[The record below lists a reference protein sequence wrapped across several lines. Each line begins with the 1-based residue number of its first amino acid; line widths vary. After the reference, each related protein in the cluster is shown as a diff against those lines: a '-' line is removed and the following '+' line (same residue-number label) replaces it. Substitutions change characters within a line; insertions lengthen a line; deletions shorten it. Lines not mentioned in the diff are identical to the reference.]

1 MMGGFNVL
9 MDMTKI
15 IYK

>member
-1 MMGGFNVL
+1 MGGFNVL